1 MPAAVAGF
9 DGDQRRGTG
18 RARNVTRPQFG
29 AKPEAQATVAKPQS
43 IDLSKTGNV
52 GAWSSF

>member
-9 DGDQRRGTG
+9 DGAQRRGPG

-29 AKPEAQATVAKPQS
+29 AKPKAQATVAKPQS
-43 IDLSKTGNV
+43 IDLSKTGTV